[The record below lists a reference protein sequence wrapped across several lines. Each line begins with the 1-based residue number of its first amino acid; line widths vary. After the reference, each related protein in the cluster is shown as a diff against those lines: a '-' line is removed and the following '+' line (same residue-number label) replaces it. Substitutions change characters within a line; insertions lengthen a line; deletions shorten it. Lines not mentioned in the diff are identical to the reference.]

1 MDAKVIKIGLVGYG
15 IVGTGVAKILFEN
28 AAEIT
33 ARTGLKLELACV
45 VDNDTTRPRDFTL
58 PNGLLTD
65 DLNVLLNDES
75 IDIALELVG
84 GTTFA
89 KDIQVQML
97 KAGKHVV
104 TANKALLAEQGE
116 SLYQIALDAKRC
128 IAFEASCCG
137 GIPIVS
143 ALRTGLAANR
153 ITGLYGIFNGTCN
166 YILTNMTHLG
176 AEFSDALKEAQ
187 DKGFAEADPTLDIN
201 GMDTAHKLAILGGL
215 AFNCRIGMDDIYV
228 EGIENI
234 DIVDIRS
241 ALEMG
246 YVLKLLAIG
255 EKDADGQVSLR
266 VHPSFI
272 LEDTPLA
279 QVEGPFNAVSVF
291 GNAVGNSMFYGR
303 GAGMMPT
310 ASAVVADIIA
320 IALGTSQHL
329 FKNMAM
335 ITETKRSVKIKIVDD
350 IDSRF
355 YIRIMA
361 RDEPG
366 VFAAY
371 GQVLG
376 KHGIS
381 ISGAIQH
388 EWIGPQ
394 NTVPVVI
401 TTHPTQQK
409 NMNAALKDLEQLDI
423 IIQKPVCIR
432 IVDIPE
438 DKEE

>member
-1 MDAKVIKIGLVGYG
+1 MEPRVIKIGLVGYG
-15 IVGTGVAKILFEN
+15 TVGVGVARILFEN

-33 ARTGLKLELACV
+33 ARTGLKLELVCV
-45 VDNDTTRPRDFTL
+45 VDKDVTSQRAFDL
-58 PNGLLTD
+58 PEGLLTD
-65 DLNVLLNDES
+65 DINVLLNDES
-75 IDIALELVG
+75 IDVALELVG

-89 KDIQVQML
+89 KDLHLQML
-97 KAGKHVV
+97 SAGKHVV
-104 TANKALLAEQGE
+104 TANKALLAEHGAD
-116 SLYQIALDAKRC
+116 LYQAALAAKRC

-143 ALRTGLAANR
+143 ALRTGLAANQM
-153 ITGLYGIFNGTCN
+153 TGLYGIFNGTCN
-166 YILTNMTHLG
+166 YILTNMTYEG
-176 AEFSDALKEAQ
+176 AEFSDVLKEAQ
-187 DKGFAEADPTLDIN
+187 AKGFAEADPTLDIN
-201 GMDTAHKLAILGGL
+201 GMDTAHKLAILGSL
-215 AFNCRIGMDDIYV
+215 AFNCRIAMDDISV

-234 DIVDIRS
+234 DIFDIRS

-246 YVLKLLAIG
+246 YILKLLAIG
-255 EKDADGQVSLR
+255 EKDANGQVSLR

-272 LEDTPLA
+272 SEHAPMA
-279 QVEGPFNAVSVF
+279 QVEGPFNAVSIF
-291 GNAVGNSMFYGR
+291 GNAVGNTMFYGR
-303 GAGMMPT
+303 GAGMMAT
-310 ASAVVADIIA
+310 ASAVVADIID
-320 IALGTSQHL
+320 IALGTSQRL
-329 FKNMAM
+329 FETMPMA
-335 ITETKRSVKIKIVDD
+335 IETERTIRIKCIDD

-361 RDEPG
+361 KDEPG

-376 KHGIS
+376 KHNIS

-388 EWIGPQ
+388 EWSGPE

-401 TTHPTQQK
+401 TTHPTKQK
-409 NMNAALKDLEQLDI
+409 NIDAALKELEQLDV

>member
-1 MDAKVIKIGLVGYG
+1 MNAKIVKIGLVGYG
-15 IVGTGVAKILFEN
+15 TVGVGVAKILIEN

-33 ARTGLKLELACV
+33 TRTGLRVELACV
-45 VDNDTTRPRDFTL
+45 VDKDTTRPRDFDL
-58 PNGLLTD
+58 PEGLLTD
-65 DLNVLLNDES
+65 DLNVLLNDAS
-75 IDIALELVG
+75 IEIALELVG
-84 GTTFA
+84 GTTTA
-89 KDIQVQML
+89 KDIQIQML

-104 TANKALLAEQGE
+104 TANKALLAEHGQT
-116 SLYQIALDAKRC
+116 LYKAALDAKRC
-128 IAFEASCCG
+128 IAFESSCCG

-143 ALRTGLAANR
+143 ALRTGLAANK

-166 YILTNMTHLG
+166 YILTNMTHFD
-176 AEFSDALKEAQ
+176 ADFSDALKEAQ
-187 DKGFAEADPTLDIN
+187 NRGFAEADPTLDIN

-215 AFNCRIGMDDIYV
+215 AFNCRICIEDIYV

-246 YVLKLLAIG
+246 YILKLLAIG
-255 EKDADGQVSLR
+255 EKDDGKVSLR

-272 LEDTPLA
+272 LDHSPLA

-291 GNAVGNSMFYGR
+291 GNAVGNTMFYGR

-310 ASAVVADIIA
+310 ASAVVADIID

-329 FKNMAM
+329 FETMPMA
-335 ITETKRSVKIKIVDD
+335 TESHRTVAIKTIDD

-361 RDEPG
+361 KDQPG

-388 EWIGPQ
+388 EWVGPQ

-401 TTHPTQQK
+401 TTHPTKQK
-409 NMNAALKDLEQLDI
+409 NMNAALKELEQLDI